1 MSIQSQLEAIAKRST
16 EKVEKVIRVS
26 VFEVGNRIVIRSPFK
41 TGLFIS
47 RWLTGIN
54 AIDNRGEGQIN
65 QVASDFK
72 IGDTLYFVNSLPYAD
87 RLEKGWSDLAR
98 NGMVKLSAAEFDAIA
113 EAAIRQFGD

>member
-16 EKVEKVIRVS
+16 EKVEKVIRAS
-26 VFEVGNRIVIRSPFK
+26 VFEVGNRIVIRSPVY
-41 TGLFIS
+41 TGLFRS
-47 RWLTGIN
+47 KWLTGIN

-72 IGDTLYFVNSLPYAD
+72 IGDTLYFVNSLPYAKP
-87 RLEKGWSDLAR
+87 LEDGSSEQAPR
-98 NGMVKLSAAEFDAIA
+98 GMVKLSSAEFDTIA